1 MNLDYPCDMNSACR
15 TANAE
20 CVNVCRCKALYY
32 DDNPQY
38 LGGTCQLSKS
48 PGIACLVPSSWIAF
62 PLTVRLNNR
71 LMTCFNQLIIVWPN
85 IINYPFVWFRFQ
97 VIVCLN
103 HCLLVMCFNRCPN
116 MCTLSLSE
124 HVFKSLSE
132 HMFKSLSKHAFISL
146 SEHVFKL
153 LSEHVLKS
161 LLEHVFKSLSE
172 HV

>member
-1 MNLDYPCDMNSACR
+1 MNSACR

-62 PLTVRLNNR
+62 PLTVCLNNR

-85 IINYPFVWFRFQ
+85 ILSIINYPFVWFRFQ

-116 MCTLSLSE
+116 MCTYHCLSMCLNHCPSICLNHCLSM
-124 HVFKSLSE
+124 HLNHCLS
-132 HMFKSLSKHAFISL
+132 MCFNYCLSMC
-146 SEHVFKL
+146 
-153 LSEHVLKS
+153 
-161 LLEHVFKSLSE
+161 
-172 HV
+172 